1 MAWYVEVYASSVECA
16 DTESVT
22 VDDLFAIV
30 GSVLV
35 DDKSHG
41 FITPPMAVGPG
52 ETHDMGGY
60 PTGPGQLYQGWSDSP
75 RLGYIVRGYDID
87 DNDKWVNNRETIK
100 EVVDA
105 IEKITDDIPVVGDIV
120 SVAAKIPDVID
131 VFVDADSDD
140 LVLGHTGWIDLT
152 VGPPERT
159 ITEWKTIR
167 TRRDDDT
174 GYSSSDYTLNLRIVH
189 RQTTGSFGEATIPQ
203 LRPHRGSGLD
213 DWIGAWQGPH
223 VNCAISRAT
232 SALGVSDVLTVEIT
246 EQVDGQTTQI
256 RERAVRINKPY
267 LAAARSEASNI
278 PTELEPEENQN
289 GGLLGSGT
297 VEGRAA
303 QGGAE
308 AAESIVDVL
317 GRSAAGPWTS
327 RADYLS
333 VDQDVVLELYQQR
346 VGREVVGARMRY
358 VRPASIPT
366 RAGAPRLDEM
376 LAPRVV

>member
-1 MAWYVEVYASSVECA
+1 VAPQSALLYWSPPKHFAPHHVDDKKLALLSGQVREDAMAWYVEVYASSVECA

-100 EVVDA
+100 KVVEA

-140 LVLGHTGWIDLT
+140 LVLGHTG
-152 VGPPERT
+152 
-159 ITEWKTIR
+159 
-167 TRRDDDT
+167 
-174 GYSSSDYTLNLRIVH
+174 
-189 RQTTGSFGEATIPQ
+189 
-203 LRPHRGSGLD
+203 
-213 DWIGAWQGPH
+213 
-223 VNCAISRAT
+223 
-232 SALGVSDVLTVEIT
+232 
-246 EQVDGQTTQI
+246 
-256 RERAVRINKPY
+256 
-267 LAAARSEASNI
+267 
-278 PTELEPEENQN
+278 
-289 GGLLGSGT
+289 
-297 VEGRAA
+297 
-303 QGGAE
+303 
-308 AAESIVDVL
+308 
-317 GRSAAGPWTS
+317 
-327 RADYLS
+327 
-333 VDQDVVLELYQQR
+333 
-346 VGREVVGARMRY
+346 
-358 VRPASIPT
+358 
-366 RAGAPRLDEM
+366 
-376 LAPRVV
+376 